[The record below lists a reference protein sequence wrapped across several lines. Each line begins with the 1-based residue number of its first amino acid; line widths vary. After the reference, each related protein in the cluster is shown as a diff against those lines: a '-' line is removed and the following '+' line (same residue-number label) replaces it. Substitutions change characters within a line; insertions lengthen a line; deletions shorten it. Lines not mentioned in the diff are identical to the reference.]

1 MTENVVVVTGA
12 DPRSALDTLQA
23 LHEAGSLELRAAA
36 IVGYG
41 LIVVAGGS
49 LTFVRRDADGRL
61 TLDHEAGDAVS
72 FADRHPRLGAVV
84 TLLLGPLDTLLF
96 GNQLVSLFGATER
109 SAEELAVGQVAQA
122 VPAGGEAVI
131 ADVDEPDP
139 GLLDAKLV
147 DATVTRRPYAEV
159 EQEIGTGGQP
169 SGSV

>member
-1 MTENVVVVTGA
+1 MTENVVVVTGVE
-12 DPRSALDTLQA
+12 PRAALATLQA

-36 IVGYG
+36 V
-41 LIVVAGGS
+41 
-49 LTFVRRDADGRL
+49 VRRDEHGKL
-61 TLDHEAGDAVS
+61 SLDHEAGDAVS

-109 SAEELAVGQVAQA
+109 TAEELAVGQVAQA
-122 VPAGGEAVI
+122 VPAGGEALI

-139 GLLDAKLV
+139 AMLDAKLAG
-147 DATVTRRPYAEV
+147 ATLTRRPYAEV
-159 EQEIGTGGQP
+159 EREIGADGQP